1 MEIPEQRGRMVART
15 ADIAE
20 AERVAESY
28 RMQGFEAVILR
39 KAQAG
44 LAIYEVWVEKEPEI
58 KSRAI

>member
-20 AERVAESY
+20 AERIAESY

-44 LAIYEVWVEKEPEI
+44 LAIYEVWVNKEPEI
-58 KSRAI
+58 KSGAI